1 MNTHG
6 PRASSARIACRVI
19 AWSLWQARRARPE
32 LDTQYFSTFVLT
44 SHFMPSVHR
53 PCKIRACERR
63 GSSHRCFRLFLSL
76 LLFILHRRRATEH
89 REGLNHELDF
99 EHVRSSCVE
108 SYSRAR
114 KTSYETSG
122 TDIAI
127 PSPLSSALTTLD
139 QIYILSRFECSEHFF
154 PTLEN
159 KVTCIVGT
167 VLDKCVPPKYIAG
180 GQSHAL
186 RVTFSHAFI
195 FHLAL
200 TAGYR
205 NIAVV
210 EADVWLRESVLNFTF
225 TDDFATLIRSTK
237 WSVVRFGYRP
247 YFLQEKGTRPCPG
260 KCRCRI
266 PKNGK
271 QLCKIV
277 SHGCDL
283 RSSDF
288 YVVNRRVFKRLR
300 DSMTKLRLQRQQ
312 RIVDLAPLQSLR
324 NQWLVVPQISFQ
336 KSLDIPQLYQVGLAS
351 LYIKKCVLPKAVGS
365 NLLDAASVKSGSCM

>member
-1 MNTHG
+1 MRT
-6 PRASSARIACRVI
+6 PWLLSPLFSPISLSS
-19 AWSLWQARRARPE
+19 S
-32 LDTQYFSTFVLT
+32 
-44 SHFMPSVHR
+44 
-53 PCKIRACERR
+53 
-63 GSSHRCFRLFLSL
+63 FL
-76 LLFILHRRRATEH
+76 LHRRRATEH

-108 SYSRAR
+108 SYSRRR

-154 PTLEN
+154 RLLKTN
-159 KVTCIVGT
+159 HMHVGT
-167 VLDKCVPPKYIAG
+167 VLTSAFHRSISPAG
-180 GQSHAL
+180 RVMLSVL
-186 RVTFSHAFI
+186 RFHAFI

-247 YFLQEKGTRPCPG
+247 YFLQEKDAP
-260 KCRCRI
+260 
-266 PKNGK
+266 
-271 QLCKIV
+271 V
-277 SHGCDL
+277 S
-283 RSSDF
+283 
-288 YVVNRRVFKRLR
+288 
-300 DSMTKLRLQRQQ
+300 
-312 RIVDLAPLQSLR
+312 
-324 NQWLVVPQISFQ
+324 W
-336 KSLDIPQLYQVGLAS
+336 
-351 LYIKKCVLPKAVGS
+351 
-365 NLLDAASVKSGSCM
+365 